1 MLSQKSLSP
10 LVIHLFQESQY
21 PVAGGNK
28 SHSQAGRRPA
38 GQPAGGRSQRP
49 RPGCPPSGS
58 WVPAPGPRSVQAA
71 GRRRPGQQVPQG
83 LGLPSRV
90 PGQPRPPAER
100 GGARRRGGSGPGR
113 RRARSP
119 SSILRRAEEGKA
131 GVGADR
137 AGHFSGSRTSAPGT
151 PWPPRPPSRDSAAV
165 LRGGPAR
172 GTRPPH
178 GLRPGPGPQ
187 PGGQERARR
196 GGGTGKGRGPAPRL
210 AHRCRRLESR
220 QSPPPAP
227 LQQQPP
233 PPGSWARGGGEG
245 DAPPPRGRAGA
256 RRQEKTRPRL
266 LPARSVVARP
276 PGLAPCAPAA
286 LVRRS
291 ARRRRFV
298 CTGPAAVWWL
308 ASGS

>member
-100 GGARRRGGSGPGR
+100 GGAGRRGGSGPGR

-196 GGGTGKGRGPAPRL
+196 GGGDREGERARAAPR
-210 AHRCRRLESR
+210 
-220 QSPPPAP
+220 SP
-227 LQQQPP
+227 L
-233 PPGSWARGGGEG
+233 
-245 DAPPPRGRAGA
+245 PPPREPPVAATCPTAAAAAASRLVGSGRG
-256 RRQEKTRPRL
+256 R
-266 LPARSVVARP
+266 
-276 PGLAPCAPAA
+276 G
-286 LVRRS
+286 
-291 ARRRRFV
+291 
-298 CTGPAAVWWL
+298 
-308 ASGS
+308 